1 MARLGR
7 RLARAAF
14 AAAATYARTAGGQR
28 AAAIAYRVLFSLVPF
43 AALLAAAFELVLGE
57 STQQRVVA
65 WLVSAIS
72 LPPELADSVTAAVA
86 QTGLSATLA
95 GVVAL
100 VGLLWGA
107 SGMMAAIRSAFR
119 AVWATERDRP
129 YLRGKLLDVALV
141 FAAGLLVLSAFGTS
155 VVVQVV
161 TEASAR
167 TVRDLGADGPAT
179 ERLGSLAQVAAS
191 TLLATASFLLLYRVV
206 PPVATRLRDVLP
218 AAFVAAVGVVVASA
232 GFSIYLEHATFDDV
246 YGPLGAVLAFLLL
259 VYIAAGITVYGA
271 CVAAAWPTADAAVG
285 GGAGPLRARIVRALR
300 GLGARDGRR

>member
-1 MARLGR
+1 MAAPGR

-14 AAAATYARTAGGQR
+14 AAAATYTRTAGGQR

-43 AALLAAAFELVLGE
+43 VALLAAAFELVLGE
-57 STQQRVVA
+57 STQERVVA

-72 LPPELADSVTAAVA
+72 LPPELADGITAAVA
-86 QTGLSATLA
+86 ETGLSATLA
-95 GVVAL
+95 GAVAL
-100 VGLLWGA
+100 GGLLWGA
-107 SGMMAAIRSAFR
+107 SGMMTAIRSAFR
-119 AVWATERDRP
+119 AVWAAEHDRP

-141 FAAGLLVLSAFGTS
+141 LAAGLLVLSAFGTS

-218 AAFVAAVGVVVASA
+218 AALVAAVGVVVASA
-232 GFSIYLEHATFDDV
+232 GFSVYLEYATFDDV

-259 VYIAAGITVYGA
+259 VYVAAGIMVYGA
-271 CVAAAWPTADAAVG
+271 CVAAAWPAAK
-285 GGAGPLRARIVRALR
+285 
-300 GLGARDGRR
+300 GRR